1 MKKMSALCLSMLLI
15 ANLTAVP
22 AVAADY
28 RAPLVT
34 ETQGEAAPFSL
45 AVTSTVAEIYSSGTT
60 VSVGASA
67 RYPTSYTA
75 KIYVYVERSSN
86 NSSWGSS
93 TYVGS
98 GSGSG
103 GSVSFSG
110 SKSVK
115 SGYYYRAKV
124 TVTVYNG
131 SSLVESVTF
140 TSSSTYVG

>member
-1 MKKMSALCLSMLLI
+1 MKKISALCLSMLLM

-28 RAPLVT
+28 KAPWVI
-34 ETQGEAAPFSL
+34 ETQGQVAPFNL

-86 NSSWGSS
+86 NSSWEIPHMQAAVLEAVVLLASLDQNR
-93 TYVGS
+93 
-98 GSGSG
+98 
-103 GSVSFSG
+103 
-110 SKSVK
+110 SK
-115 SGYYYRAKV
+115 AV
-124 TVTVYNG
+124 TTIG
-131 SSLVESVTF
+131 PKLQ
-140 TSSSTYVG
+140 